1 MKLNKLLLAVMM
13 TITMLYAAADEET
26 VNVNFRNLDVKDFV
40 EMVSKITNKNILI
53 NGPLKG
59 KINFVS
65 TQPIKKSSLIP
76 LANAI
81 LSNKGFTLVDQG
93 DFLQVV
99 KASEAAGMGLAVDDK
114 ISGETLKT
122 VLFKLKTSNAALIR
136 AKIKP
141 LLHKNAKVVSFKNNN
156 VLSITAYPRTLQSI
170 KKIID
175 SVEGAGKKGSTV
187 IKLRHASAKAVYA
200 NAVKMAGQL
209 FPKTIPSEK
218 VNVLKDD
225 ATNAIILV
233 GKKENV
239 NKMIR
244 YIKQLDQKGDDVEQ
258 KMYVIELKNSNVED
272 MEKIL
277 SKLVSQMN
285 GLASK
290 AIKKGGKPA
299 QKAMVVG
306 DAERNAL
313 IVLATGDQIKNIRKV
328 IRSIDVEKPQ
338 VYIVAKIVE
347 IDMGKAEQIGVKYG
361 FTAGGN
367 FSGKGLFSISGST
380 GASALEIPSS
390 FLSFLTD
397 NNSSSSGNTFNFIG
411 NKLLSLG
418 ARIDLLKENGAAHI
432 LSEPSVLCTNN
443 KESEIYVGQVRSIL
457 TSSASGDNKNDVV
470 RNNYSR
476 EDIGI
481 TLKVKPRLSSRNKVT
496 LSVEANIE
504 DVDLSS
510 SVSADRPTTTKRK
523 VNTNAI
529 VSNGQTIILGGL
541 IKSSGYGTTSKV
553 PILGDLPIIG
563 SLFRSNGKN
572 HSKINVVIYLTPYI
586 VRKSSDLVKL
596 KNFLAKLNGVQK
608 QYNRYIRKR
617 IENGDSTAEDY
628 DGTYHPNPTP
638 KTRRNGEE
646 QDAMRMLG
654 FKRHR
659 KTVAPVAQAVPQKRR
674 APVAA
679 PVKKR
684 SRKKAKAQPKHT
696 AEPAY
701 VAAPQEPKPV
711 PAVREAPKPV
721 KQAAPQA
728 KKAKAQKAKVK
739 KAKARKETRAQRAA
753 RLKRE
758 AFEQRKLERKR
769 RWEQRKF
776 RHVEGTPRERRSRS
790 LRQKHTPHSF
800 MRGN

>member
-1 MKLNKLLLAVMM
+1 MKLNKLLLMIMAS
-13 TITMLYAAADEET
+13 ITMVSAAAKEET
-26 VNVNFRNLDVKDFV
+26 VKVNFRNLDIKDFV
-40 EMVSKITNKNILI
+40 EMVSKITHRNILI

-65 TQPIKKSSLIP
+65 TQAIKKKSLIP

-93 DFLQVV
+93 DFMQVV
-99 KASEAAGMGLAVDDK
+99 KSSEAAGMGLAVDNK
-114 ISGETLKT
+114 ISGNTLKT
-122 VLFKLKTSNAALIR
+122 VLFKLKTSNAAVIR

-156 VLSITAYPRTLQSI
+156 VLSITAFPRTLKAI

-175 SVEGAGKKGSTV
+175 SVEGAGKKGSTL
-187 IKLRHASAKAVYA
+187 IKLRHANVKAVYS
-200 NAVKMAGQL
+200 NALKMAGQL

-218 VNVLKDD
+218 VDVLRDD

-244 YIKQLDQKGDDVEQ
+244 YIKQLDQKGDTVEQ
-258 KMYVIELKNSNVED
+258 KMYVIPLKNSNVED

-285 GLASK
+285 GMASRTV
-290 AIKKGGKPA
+290 KKGGKPA

-361 FTAGGN
+361 FTAGGVA
-367 FSGKGLFSISGST
+367 SGKGLFSISGST

-390 FLSFLTD
+390 FLSFLD
-397 NNSSSSGNTFNFIG
+397 SNASKGGNFSFSG
-411 NKLLSLG
+411 NKLLALG

-443 KESEIYVGQVRSIL
+443 KASEIYVGQVRSIL
-457 TSSASGDNKNDVV
+457 TSSAAGNNKNDVV

-529 VSNGQTIILGGL
+529 GSNGQTIILGGL
-541 IKSSGYGTTSKV
+541 IKSSGYGTRSKV
-553 PILGDLPIIG
+553 PILGDLPIVG
-563 SLFRSNGKN
+563 SLFRSDGKN
-572 HSKINVVIYLTPYI
+572 ESKVNVVIYLTPYI
-586 VRKSSDLVKL
+586 VRKSTDLVKL
-596 KNFLAKLNGVQK
+596 KEALSKLSSIQTR
-608 QYNRYIRKR
+608 YNKYIKEKIKRKTSPGSQSR
-617 IENGDSTAEDY
+617 SSS
-628 DGTYHPNPTP
+628 
-638 KTRRNGEE
+638 REE

-654 FKRHR
+654 FKRKHPVVSVPEVQPEPVR
-659 KTVAPVAQAVPQKRR
+659 IHTPTASLVQPEPAPSPVP
-674 APVAA
+674 
-679 PVKKR
+679 KR
-684 SRKKAKAQPKHT
+684 SKRSQ
-696 AEPAY
+696 
-701 VAAPQEPKPV
+701 PKPV
-711 PAVREAPKPV
+711 YVAPEPTPPQPAARVRPAKTVPV
-721 KQAAPQA
+721 V
-728 KKAKAQKAKVK
+728 QKRVK
-739 KAKARKETRAQRAA
+739 KHMQKKETKVHRAE

-758 AFEQRKLERKR
+758 AFETRRLERKK
-769 RWEQRKF
+769 RWETRKF
-776 RHVEGTPRERRSRS
+776 KRLKEPRRSRTKS
-790 LRQKHTPHSF
+790 RNNASAFL
-800 MRGN
+800 RGN

>member
-1 MKLNKLLLAVMM
+1 MAMV
-13 TITMLYAAADEET
+13 TILSAATEEET
-26 VNVNFRNLDVKDFV
+26 VNVNFRNLNVKDFV

-59 KINFVS
+59 QINFVS

-81 LSNKGFTLVDQG
+81 LANKGYTLVEQG
-93 DFLQVV
+93 DFMQVV

-114 ISGETLKT
+114 ISGQTLKT
-122 VLFKLKTSNAALIR
+122 VLFKLKTSNAAVIR

-156 VLSITAYPRTLQSI
+156 VLSITAYPRTLKSI

-218 VNVLKDD
+218 VDVLKDD

-239 NKMIR
+239 HKMIR

-258 KMYVIELKNSNVED
+258 KMYVINLKNSNVED

-285 GLASK
+285 GMSSSK
-290 AIKKGGKPA
+290 VKKGGKPP

-361 FTAGGN
+361 FTAGGVYD
-367 FSGKGLFSISGST
+367 GKGLFSISGST

-390 FLSFLTD
+390 FLSFLD
-397 NNSSSSGNTFNFIG
+397 SNASSGASFSFSG
-411 NKLLSLG
+411 NKLLALG

-529 VSNGQTIILGGL
+529 VNNGQTIILGGL

-553 PILGDLPIIG
+553 PILGDLPLIG
-563 SLFRSNGKN
+563 ALFRSDGKN
-572 HSKINVVIYLTPYI
+572 ESKVNVVIYLTPYI
-586 VRKSSDLVKL
+586 VRRSSDLTKL
-596 KNFLAKLNGVQK
+596 KEFLGKLNGVQK
-608 QYNRYIRKR
+608 RYNDYIQRRIKKR
-617 IENGDSTAEDY
+617 AVSSSSTQQSRNE
-628 DGTYHPNPTP
+628 
-638 KTRRNGEE
+638 NGEE

-654 FKRHR
+654 FKRPR
-659 KTVAPVAQAVPQKRR
+659 REAAVAQPAPQKRSK
-674 APVAA
+674 PTVKH
-679 PVKKR
+679 PVKHI
-684 SRKKAKAQPKHT
+684 AK
-696 AEPAY
+696 PAY
-701 VAAPQEPKPV
+701 VAPPPIPKPMPKVIQAATPPQQAV
-711 PAVREAPKPV
+711 PKSKTAKTKKATVKKETKTEREA
-721 KQAAPQA
+721 
-728 KKAKAQKAKVK
+728 
-739 KAKARKETRAQRAA
+739 
-753 RLKRE
+753 RLRRE
-758 AFEQRKLERKR
+758 AFEQRKLER
-769 RWEQRKF
+769 QRKWEA
-776 RHVEGTPRERRSRS
+776 RKHKHRANTPRKRTDRMVREKRHPRSF
-790 LRQKHTPHSF
+790 L
-800 MRGN
+800 RGN

>member
-1 MKLNKLLLAVMM
+1 MKLNRVLVALLA
-13 TITMLYAAADEET
+13 TITMLSAAADEET

-40 EMVSKITNKNILI
+40 EMVSKIVNKNILI
-53 NGPLKG
+53 DAPLKG

-65 TQPIKKSSLIP
+65 TQPIRKSSLIP

-81 LSNKGFTLVDQG
+81 LANKGFTLIDQG
-93 DFLQVV
+93 DFMQVV
-99 KASEAAGMGLAVDDK
+99 KSSEAAGMGLAVDDK

-122 VLFKLKTSNAALIR
+122 VLFKLKTSNAAVIR

-156 VLSITAYPRTLQSI
+156 VLSITAYPRTLRAI

-187 IKLRHASAKAVYA
+187 IKLRHASAKAVYG

-218 VNVLKDD
+218 VDVLKDD

-239 NKMIR
+239 DKMIR

-290 AIKKGGKPA
+290 TAKKGSTPPK
-299 QKAMVVG
+299 KAMVVG
-306 DAERNAL
+306 DSERNAL

-347 IDMGKAEQIGVKYG
+347 INMGKAEQIGVRYG
-361 FTAGGN
+361 FTAGGVYDD
-367 FSGKGLFSISGST
+367 KGLFSISGST
-380 GASALEIPSS
+380 GASALEIPTS
-390 FLSFLTD
+390 FLSFLD
-397 NNSSSSGNTFNFIG
+397 SNNTTGGTFSFSG
-411 NKLLSLG
+411 NKLLALG

-457 TSSASGDNKNDVV
+457 TSSAAGDNANDVV

-541 IKSSGYGTTSKV
+541 IKSSGYGSSSKV
-553 PILGDLPIIG
+553 PILGDLPVVG

-572 HSKINVVIYLTPYI
+572 ESKINVVIYLTPYI
-586 VRKSSDLVKL
+586 VRKSSDLIKL
-596 KNFLAKLNGVQK
+596 KEFLAKLNSVQK
-608 QYNRYIRKR
+608 RYNDYIMRRLEKR
-617 IENGDSTAEDY
+617 TSSSSYHTEN
-628 DGTYHPNPTP
+628 
-638 KTRRNGEE
+638 KEE
-646 QDAMRMLG
+646 RDAMRMLG
-654 FKRHR
+654 FKRPR
-659 KTVAPVAQAVPQKRR
+659 RSTAPAAAPSPTVTAPVKRTEKTQPPVESYKP
-674 APVAA
+674 APAYVTPPPPKPKVLPASQESSASAPSPVAA
-679 PVKKR
+679 APAQKQLP
-684 SRKKAKAQPKHT
+684 AKP
-696 AEPAY
+696 
-701 VAAPQEPKPV
+701 
-711 PAVREAPKPV
+711 
-721 KQAAPQA
+721 A
-728 KKAKAQKAKVK
+728 KKVV
-739 KAKARKETRAQRAA
+739 KETRVQKAA
-753 RLKRE
+753 RLRRE
-758 AFEQRKLERKR
+758 ALERRRLERKR
-769 RWEQRKF
+769 KWEARKQEHAANLP
-776 RHVEGTPRERRSRS
+776 RGPRERVVKKRARSFLDS
-790 LRQKHTPHSF
+790 NP
-800 MRGN
+800 

>member
-1 MKLNKLLLAVMM
+1 
-13 TITMLYAAADEET
+13 MLHAAEDEKT

-53 NGPLKG
+53 DSPLKG

-65 TQPIKKSSLIP
+65 TQPIKKASLIP

-122 VLFKLKTSNAALIR
+122 VLFRLKTSNAAVIR

-156 VLSITAYPRTLQSI
+156 VLSITAYPRTLKSI

-187 IKLRHASAKAVYA
+187 IKLKHASAKAVYA

-218 VNVLKDD
+218 VDVLKDD

-285 GLASK
+285 GMTSK
-290 AIKKGGKPA
+290 AVKKGGKPP

-328 IRSIDVEKPQ
+328 IQSIDVEKPQ

-347 IDMGKAEQIGVKYG
+347 INMGKAEQIGVKYG
-361 FTAGGN
+361 FTAGGVYDE
-367 FSGKGLFSISGST
+367 KGLFSISGST

-390 FLSFLTD
+390 FLSFLD
-397 NNSSSSGNTFNFIG
+397 SNNTSGGSFSFSG
-411 NKLLSLG
+411 NKLLALG
-418 ARIDLLKENGAAHI
+418 ARIDMLKENGAAHI

-457 TSSASGDNKNDVV
+457 TSSAAGDNANDVV

-496 LSVEANIE
+496 LTVEANIE

-541 IKSSGYGTTSKV
+541 IKSSGYNSSTKV
-553 PILGDLPIIG
+553 PILGNLPIIG
-563 SLFRSNGKN
+563 SLFRSDGKN
-572 HSKINVVIYLTPYI
+572 ESKINVVIYLTPYI
-586 VRKSSDLVKL
+586 VRKSSDLIKL
-596 KNFLAKLNGVQK
+596 KEFLAKLNGVQK
-608 QYNRYIRKR
+608 RYNRYIKKR
-617 IENGDSTAEDY
+617 IKNRKNTREEY
-628 DGTYHPNPTP
+628 DGDHQLDLEGIKN
-638 KTRRNGEE
+638 KSWEE

-654 FKRHR
+654 FKHTRR
-659 KTVAPVAQAVPQKRR
+659 MTVPAGVSAQ
-674 APVAA
+674 
-679 PVKKR
+679 KKSDLVSVSPKKI
-684 SRKKAKAQPKHT
+684 SRKKALSSNNYVVPDSTHKDKTATPLMKKKVASKSKVKTATVKKPK
-696 AEPAY
+696 
-701 VAAPQEPKPV
+701 
-711 PAVREAPKPV
+711 
-721 KQAAPQA
+721 A
-728 KKAKAQKAKVK
+728 KKETPAQK
-739 KAKARKETRAQRAA
+739 AA
-753 RLKRE
+753 RLKQE
-758 AFEQRKLERKR
+758 AFEKRKLERKK
-769 RWEQRKF
+769 RWEERRLRHKVKTPQEHRK
-776 RHVEGTPRERRSRS
+776 RAPRERR
-790 LRQKHTPHSF
+790 TPHSF
-800 MRGN
+800 MREE

>member
-1 MKLNKLLLAVMM
+1 MM
-13 TITMLYAAADEET
+13 TMTVLYAAAEEET

-122 VLFKLKTSNAALIR
+122 VLFKLKTSNAAVIR

-156 VLSITAYPRTLQSI
+156 VLSITAYPRTLKSI

-218 VNVLKDD
+218 VDVLKDD

-285 GLASK
+285 GMASK
-290 AIKKGGKPA
+290 AVKKGGKPPK
-299 QKAMVVG
+299 KAMVVG

-347 IDMGKAEQIGVKYG
+347 INMGKAEQIGVKYG
-361 FTAGGN
+361 FTAGGVYDE
-367 FSGKGLFSISGST
+367 KGLFSVSGST

-390 FLSFLTD
+390 FLSFLD
-397 NNSSSSGNTFNFIG
+397 SNNTTGGDFSFSG
-411 NKLLSLG
+411 NKLLALG

-432 LSEPSVLCTNN
+432 LSEPSVLCT
-443 KESEIYVGQVRSIL
+443 KKSLRSMSARYVRS
-457 TSSASGDNKNDVV
+457 
-470 RNNYSR
+470 
-476 EDIGI
+476 
-481 TLKVKPRLSSRNKVT
+481 
-496 LSVEANIE
+496 
-504 DVDLSS
+504 
-510 SVSADRPTTTKRK
+510 
-523 VNTNAI
+523 
-529 VSNGQTIILGGL
+529 
-541 IKSSGYGTTSKV
+541 
-553 PILGDLPIIG
+553 
-563 SLFRSNGKN
+563 
-572 HSKINVVIYLTPYI
+572 
-586 VRKSSDLVKL
+586 
-596 KNFLAKLNGVQK
+596 
-608 QYNRYIRKR
+608 
-617 IENGDSTAEDY
+617 
-628 DGTYHPNPTP
+628 
-638 KTRRNGEE
+638 
-646 QDAMRMLG
+646 
-654 FKRHR
+654 
-659 KTVAPVAQAVPQKRR
+659 
-674 APVAA
+674 
-679 PVKKR
+679 
-684 SRKKAKAQPKHT
+684 
-696 AEPAY
+696 
-701 VAAPQEPKPV
+701 
-711 PAVREAPKPV
+711 
-721 KQAAPQA
+721 
-728 KKAKAQKAKVK
+728 
-739 KAKARKETRAQRAA
+739 
-753 RLKRE
+753 
-758 AFEQRKLERKR
+758 
-769 RWEQRKF
+769 
-776 RHVEGTPRERRSRS
+776 
-790 LRQKHTPHSF
+790 
-800 MRGN
+800 

>member
-1 MKLNKLLLAVMM
+1 MKLNKLLLAIIM
-13 TITMLYAAADEET
+13 TITMLNAAEET
-26 VNVNFRNLDVKDFV
+26 VDVNFRNLEIKDFV
-40 EMVSKITNKNILI
+40 EMISKITNKNILI
-53 NGPLKG
+53 DAPLKG

-65 TQPIKKSSLIP
+65 TQPIRKSSLIP

-81 LSNKGFTLVDQG
+81 LSNKGYTLIDQG
-93 DFLQVV
+93 DFMQVV
-99 KASEAAGMGLAVDDK
+99 KSSEAAGMGLAVDDK

-122 VLFKLKTSNAALIR
+122 VLFKLKTSNAAVIR

-156 VLSITAYPRTLQSI
+156 VLSVTAYPRTLKSI

-187 IKLRHASAKAVYA
+187 IKLRHASAKAVHP
-200 NAVKMAGQL
+200 NAVKMAAQL

-218 VNVLKDD
+218 VDVLKDES
-225 ATNAIILV
+225 TNSIILV

-239 NKMIR
+239 DRMIR
-244 YIKQLDQKGDDVEQ
+244 YVKQLDQRGDDVEQ

-285 GLASK
+285 NIASK
-290 AIKKGGKPA
+290 AVKKGGKPA

-313 IVLATGDQIKNIRKV
+313 IVLATGEQIKNIRKV
-328 IRSIDVEKPQ
+328 IKSIDVEKPQ

-347 IDMGKAEQIGVKYG
+347 IDMGKAEQIGIKYG
-361 FTAGGN
+361 ITAGGVLD
-367 FSGKGLFSISGST
+367 GKGLLSLSGSS

-390 FLSFLTD
+390 FLSFLDSNT
-397 NNSSSSGNTFNFIG
+397 SSGASFSFSGNT
-411 NKLLSLG
+411 LLALG

-457 TSSASGDNKNDVV
+457 TSSTSGDNKDDVV

-481 TLKVKPRLSSRNKVT
+481 TLKVKPRLSSNNKVT
-496 LSVEANIE
+496 LAVETNIE

-523 VNTNAI
+523 VSTNAI

-541 IKSSGYGTTSKV
+541 IKSSGYETSNKI
-553 PILGDLPIIG
+553 PILGDIPIIG
-563 SLFRSNGKN
+563 SLFKSDGKN
-572 HSKINVVIYLTPYI
+572 QNSVNVVIYITPFI
-586 VRKSSDLVKL
+586 VRRSSDLVKL
-596 KNFLAKLNGVQK
+596 KEALSKLNSIQARYNKFIKNKLKSRLSESAQK
-608 QYNRYIRKR
+608 
-617 IENGDSTAEDY
+617 ST
-628 DGTYHPNPTP
+628 TP
-638 KTRRNGEE
+638 REEE

-654 FKRHR
+654 FKQPSRSTASAVYSQPVSTPSYTKPTKVEKR
-659 KTVAPVAQAVPQKRR
+659 QPVRSAEMPRVEQKAIEPSVYEMQPKPKKTVAKQKKTIDTKAIPR
-674 APVAA
+674 PEKVTKNQES
-679 PVKKR
+679 KKNR
-684 SRKKAKAQPKHT
+684 I
-696 AEPAY
+696 
-701 VAAPQEPKPV
+701 
-711 PAVREAPKPV
+711 
-721 KQAAPQA
+721 
-728 KKAKAQKAKVK
+728 
-739 KAKARKETRAQRAA
+739 A

-758 AFEQRKLERKR
+758 EFERRRLERRK
-769 RWEQRKF
+769 RWEERKF
-776 RHVEGTPRERRSRS
+776 RRFKESRSRGADQPFRS
-790 LRQKHTPHSF
+790 AEDFLKF
-800 MRGN
+800 N

>member
-1 MKLNKLLLAVMM
+1 MKLNRLLLVTLAS
-13 TITMLYAAADEET
+13 ITMLYATTKEET
-26 VNVNFRNLDVKDFV
+26 VKVNFRNLDIKDFV
-40 EMVSKITNKNILI
+40 EMISKITHKNILI

-65 TQPIKKSSLIP
+65 TQPIKKSSLIQ

-81 LSNKGFTLVDQG
+81 LSNKGFALINQG
-93 DFLQVV
+93 DFMQVV
-99 KASEAAGMGLAVDDK
+99 KSSEAAGMGLAVDDK

-122 VLFKLKTSNAALIR
+122 VLFKLKTSNAAVIR

-156 VLSITAYPRTLQSI
+156 VLSITAYPRALKAI

-175 SVEGAGKKGSTV
+175 TVEGAGKKGSTL
-187 IKLRHASAKAVYA
+187 IKLKYANAKAVYG

-209 FPKTIPSEK
+209 FPKTIPGEK
-218 VNVLKDD
+218 VNIFKDD

-258 KMYVIELKNSNVED
+258 KMYVIPLNNSNVED
-272 MEKIL
+272 IEKIL
-277 SKLVSQMN
+277 SRLVSQMN
-285 GLASK
+285 GMASRR
-290 AIKKGGKPA
+290 IKKGGKPA

-347 IDMGKAEQIGVKYG
+347 INMGKAEQIGVKYG
-361 FTAGGN
+361 FTSGGVID
-367 FSGKGLFSISGST
+367 GKGLFSLSASS

-390 FLSFLTD
+390 FLSFLD
-397 NNSSSSGNTFNFIG
+397 SNASSGASFGFSG
-411 NKLLSLG
+411 SKLLALG

-443 KESEIYVGQVRSIL
+443 KSSEIYVGQVRSIL
-457 TSSASGDNKNDVV
+457 TSSASGDNTNDVV

-541 IKSSGYGTTSKV
+541 IKSSGYGTKSKV
-553 PILGDLPIIG
+553 PILGDIPILG
-563 SLFRSNGKN
+563 ALFRTDGKN
-572 HSKINVVIYLTPYI
+572 ENKVNVVIYITPYI
-586 VRKSSDLVKL
+586 VRRSSDLVKL
-596 KNFLAKLNGVQK
+596 KEALSKLNGIQAR
-608 QYNRYIRKR
+608 YNKYIKAKIKR
-617 IENGDSTAEDY
+617 NRTTATAPHGKKSNSE
-628 DGTYHPNPTP
+628 G
-638 KTRRNGEE
+638 

-654 FKRHR
+654 FRRARRSSAVEPRITPAHLS
-659 KTVAPVAQAVPQKRR
+659 APVSTAPTPADSVRVQKINPEIKQRPAQTAMPVEKKQMKYIQKKEIRARGIARLNKKSFEKRR
-674 APVAA
+674 LEH
-679 PVKKR
+679 KKKWEA
-684 SRKKAKAQPKHT
+684 RKS
-696 AEPAY
+696 
-701 VAAPQEPKPV
+701 
-711 PAVREAPKPV
+711 REA
-721 KQAAPQA
+721 
-728 KKAKAQKAKVK
+728 KKNTSI
-739 KAKARKETRAQRAA
+739 R
-753 RLKRE
+753 
-758 AFEQRKLERKR
+758 
-769 RWEQRKF
+769 
-776 RHVEGTPRERRSRS
+776 RRSHGNRAS
-790 LRQKHTPHSF
+790 DFLRANQED
-800 MRGN
+800 R

>member
-1 MKLNKLLLAVMM
+1 M
-13 TITMLYAAADEET
+13 
-26 VNVNFRNLDVKDFV
+26 
-40 EMVSKITNKNILI
+40 
-53 NGPLKG
+53 
-59 KINFVS
+59 
-65 TQPIKKSSLIP
+65 
-76 LANAI
+76 
-81 LSNKGFTLVDQG
+81 
-93 DFLQVV
+93 QVV
-99 KASEAAGMGLAVDDK
+99 KSSEAAGMGLAVDNR
-114 ISGETLKT
+114 ISGNTLKT
-122 VLFKLKTSNAALIR
+122 VLFKLKTSNAAVIR

-156 VLSITAYPRTLQSI
+156 VLSITAFPRTLKSI

-175 SVEGAGKKGSTV
+175 SVEGAGKKGSTL
-187 IKLRHASAKAVYA
+187 IKLRHANVKAVYA
-200 NAVKMAGQL
+200 NALKMAGQL

-218 VNVLKDD
+218 VDVLKDD

-233 GKKENV
+233 GKRENV

-244 YIKQLDQKGDDVEQ
+244 YVKQLDQKGDIVEQ
-258 KMYVIELKNSNVED
+258 KMYVIPLQNSNVED

-285 GLASK
+285 GMASRTV
-290 AIKKGGKPA
+290 KKGGKAA

-361 FTAGGN
+361 FTAGGVA
-367 FSGKGLFSISGST
+367 SGKGLFSLSGST

-390 FLSFLTD
+390 FLSFLD
-397 NNSSSSGNTFNFIG
+397 SNASGGASFKFSG
-411 NKLLSLG
+411 NKLLALG

-443 KESEIYVGQVRSIL
+443 KASEIYVGQVRSIL

-563 SLFRSNGKN
+563 SLFRSQGKN
-572 HSKINVVIYLTPYI
+572 ESKVNVVIYLTPYI
-586 VRKSSDLVKL
+586 VRRSTDLVKL
-596 KNFLAKLNGVQK
+596 KEALGKLSSVQTR
-608 QYNRYIRKR
+608 YNKYIKSRL
-617 IENGDSTAEDY
+617 D
-628 DGTYHPNPTP
+628 
-638 KTRRNGEE
+638 TRTSAPAQSRSQQGEE
-646 QDAMRMLG
+646 PDAMRMLG
-654 FKRHR
+654 FRRKHRAAPVPTMRPAPVQVSTPTVPKKREVRKVIPRKAAARVVPRQTPTPKPEMKTVPVKTEPVVEQKREVSAPRKQTKTRRIERVKKEPFKRHR
-659 KTVAPVAQAVPQKRR
+659 
-674 APVAA
+674 
-679 PVKKR
+679 
-684 SRKKAKAQPKHT
+684 
-696 AEPAY
+696 
-701 VAAPQEPKPV
+701 
-711 PAVREAPKPV
+711 
-721 KQAAPQA
+721 
-728 KKAKAQKAKVK
+728 
-739 KAKARKETRAQRAA
+739 
-753 RLKRE
+753 
-758 AFEQRKLERKR
+758 LERKKK
-769 RWEQRKF
+769 WGTHKF
-776 RHVEGTPRERRSRS
+776 KRLKEPRLRRSKS
-790 LRQKHTPHSF
+790 KNSAEHFLRE
-800 MRGN
+800 N